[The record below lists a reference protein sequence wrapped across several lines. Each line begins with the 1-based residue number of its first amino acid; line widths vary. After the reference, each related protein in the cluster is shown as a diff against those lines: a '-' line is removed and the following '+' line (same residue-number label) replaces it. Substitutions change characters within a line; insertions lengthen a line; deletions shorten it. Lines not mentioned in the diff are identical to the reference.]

1 ERHDFHETLATQLTR
16 NRPENTRTDRLELAV
31 QQHCG
36 VAVKLDQRT
45 VLATHALGSTNHHGI
60 VDFAFLN
67 ATTRSSGFDGDLDH
81 VADTGIA
88 ALGTTQH
95 LDAHNFTCTR
105 VVGYFEPALS
115 FNHDFSFTT

>member
-1 ERHDFHETLATQLTR
+1 ERHDFHETFATQLTR
-16 NRPENTRTDRLELAV
+16 NRSENTRTNGLELAV

-36 VAVKLDQRT
+36 VAVELDQRT
-45 VLATHALGSTNHHGI
+45 VLATHALCSTNHHGV
-60 VDFAFLN
+60 VDFALFD
-67 ATTRSSGFDGDLDH
+67 ATTRRSGFDGDLDH

-95 LDAHNFTCTR
+95 LDAHDFTCTR

-115 FNHDFSFTT
+115 LNHDFSFPT